1 MTKSILTV
9 WSVLMTVGFL
19 YAMYH
24 LQVIDEEKNAALTEC
39 INAVQT
45 DCAPIIG
52 YTIALEK
59 ENARLHTALRASRDQ
74 HELD

>member
-1 MTKSILTV
+1 MTKSILLV
-9 WSVLMTVGFL
+9 WSILMTVGFL
-19 YAMYH
+19 YAMYN

-52 YTIALEK
+52 YAIALEK
-59 ENARLHTALRASRDQ
+59 ENARLNSALKATRDPR
-74 HELD
+74 EFD